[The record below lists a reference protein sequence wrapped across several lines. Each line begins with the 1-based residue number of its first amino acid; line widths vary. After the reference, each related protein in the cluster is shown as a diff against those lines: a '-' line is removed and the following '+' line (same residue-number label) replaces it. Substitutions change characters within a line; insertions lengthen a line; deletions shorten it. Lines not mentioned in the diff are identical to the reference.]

1 LPKRGIIKS
10 PFNKGGL
17 RGIWGAFSGENDIIK
32 NLEKRPLLMGA
43 RFRFWARPTKR
54 ENPKNRRTGEKN

>member
-32 NLEKRPLLMGA
+32 NLEKGGGGNVSEIGRKDL
-43 RFRFWARPTKR
+43 F
-54 ENPKNRRTGEKN
+54 